1 VLPLRDVGGNP
12 ITPDVRYNVIAGFQ
26 NYAVSGF
33 YVFAMI
39 LLCMHLYHG
48 VWSMCQSLGISHPRY
63 TRKLKR
69 ASAILAILI
78 AIGNCSIPI
87 AVMTGLLTNN

>member
-1 VLPLRDVGGNP
+1 
-12 ITPDVRYNVIAGFQ
+12 
-26 NYAVSGF
+26 
-33 YVFAMI
+33 MI

-69 ASAILAILI
+69 AAAILAILI
-78 AIGNCSIPI
+78 AAGNCSIPI
-87 AVMTGLLTNN
+87 AVMTGLLTY